1 MLGFFFHALVKIDAI
16 RFILPNEGWRP
27 RGEGGMRER
36 KGGWLGGLR
45 DTGYGT
51 DHACEGCF
59 HPPWTRPRKQ
69 RGWRRRGESTHSVH
83 LRCILRKSR
92 TCQAIRISFFIPRA
106 LAPFS
111 APASVDMQ
119 PFINTPCPRSSR
131 SSFALRL
138 VEVKHH
144 LRLFYLPLPLSGT
157 SHCLATMWTRV

>member
-1 MLGFFFHALVKIDAI
+1 MSG
-16 RFILPNEGWRP
+16 
-27 RGEGGMRER
+27 R

-59 HPPWTRPRKQ
+59 HPPWTRPREQKE
-69 RGWRRRGESTHSVH
+69 RRRGESTHSVH

-106 LAPFS
+106 PVPFS
-111 APASVDMQ
+111 APAFVDMQ
-119 PFINTPCPRSSR
+119 PFINTPYPLSSR
-131 SSFALRL
+131 FSFALRL

-144 LRLFYLPLPLSGT
+144 LRLFYLPFIFHSLSPSLSGT